1 MRPAPAGRILELDEN
16 STGEFEKEVVMT
28 TAPVIVVGVDTST
41 ESDTAIDWARAVATP
56 DTRILLV
63 HAWEIPIVT
72 GYDVVI
78 PFDPNEIE
86 RVAAA
91 GVGELIDRIGDDRLE
106 AVLEQGHAGKALLS
120 AADEHDA
127 VMIVVGHRGKG
138 RMSMMLGSTANYV
151 VHHSARP
158 VIIVRGDHVCAPER
172 IVVGVD
178 DHDIDDEHAENESVR
193 AVRWAFGLTSAREV
207 RVVHA
212 WFLPALAVGMF
223 TPVGAELEQLD
234 KAADAVVERV
244 LASAGPPPDG
254 IDLSVEAIR
263 GTPGFGL
270 IEASRDADLVVV
282 GSRGRGGFAGLLL
295 GSTSAEVAAHS
306 HAPVAIIR

>member
-1 MRPAPAGRILELDEN
+1 
-16 STGEFEKEVVMT
+16 MT
-28 TAPVIVVGVDTST
+28 VAPVIVVGVDTSP
-41 ESDTAIDWARAVATP
+41 ESDMAIDWARSVATP

-63 HAWEIPIVT
+63 HAWEVPIVT

-78 PFDPNEIE
+78 PIDPNEIE
-86 RVAAA
+86 RSAAA
-91 GVGELIDRIGDDRLE
+91 AVGELIDRLGDDRLE
-106 AVLEQGHAGKALLS
+106 AVLVQGHAGKGLL
-120 AADEHDA
+120 AVAGEHDA
-127 VMIVVGHRGKG
+127 GMIVVGHRGKG
-138 RMSMMLGSTANYV
+138 RVSMMLGSTANYV
-151 VHHSARP
+151 IHHSARP
-158 VIIVRGDHVCAPER
+158 VIVVRGDHVGPPER

-178 DHDIDDEHAENESVR
+178 DHDVDHDVDHEIDGEPSENESVR
-193 AVRWAFGLTSAREV
+193 AVRWAFELPGAREV
-207 RVVHA
+207 RAVHA

-223 TPVGAELEQLD
+223 TPVGAELDQMD
-234 KAADAVVERV
+234 KAAGAVIDHV
-244 LASAGPPPDG
+244 LAAVGPPPDG
-254 IDLSVEAIR
+254 IELSGEAIR